1 MKGLDAET
9 PLKRGWRRVKA
20 GGGVGLSIPA
30 DMSAQDEQSVD
41 TQTSTWAGGGV
52 SVLLDVGPMS
62 DRLDRHEYHEE
73 VLSGRRARV
82 VDFADAGSHVFAA
95 HLSDPTLTIV
105 VRIQQPGQE
114 RLAREILR
122 SLTIRE

>member
-1 MKGLDAET
+1 MTDLDAEG
-9 PLKRGWRRVKA
+9 PRKRGWKRVKA
-20 GGGVGLSIPA
+20 MGVVGFSIPA
-30 DMSAQDEQSVD
+30 GMSPQGDLGVD
-41 TQTSTWAGGGV
+41 SAVPSWAGGGV

-62 DRLDRHEYHEE
+62 DRLDRHQGHEE

-95 HLSDPTLTIV
+95 HLSDPALTLV
-105 VRIQQPGQE
+105 VRIQQPRDE
-114 RLAREILR
+114 RVARRILR